1 MRKSHGWLDGKMDEE
16 GRDSR
21 QAPWEIGLSSMVPGS
36 PAVTEPQVQIQKKEN
51 LSKQTHALLIHA

>member
-1 MRKSHGWLDGKMDEE
+1 MDEE

-36 PAVTEPQVQIQKKEN
+36 PVVTEPQVQIQKKEN
-51 LSKQTHALLIHA
+51 LSKQIHALLTHA